1 MDKRYRI
8 LFDVRDAKPGLRKDN
23 LKIKVLDH
31 RKMIYEETLTIGQDF
46 DIVLIRALDKILRKN
61 KIDRLS
67 LKSVETSGKIELG
80 ALSGM
85 ILRTTAQALKM

>member
-1 MDKRYRI
+1 MNVAFKISRNNKLTI
-8 LFDVRDAKPGLRKDN
+8 LLTNCGKLISKT
-23 LKIKVLDH
+23 
-31 RKMIYEETLTIGQDF
+31 TLTIGQDF